1 MFVILPTRN
10 SKGGCLPLH
19 TTLGYL
25 VVLQGKAFAEI
36 NQMRERGC
44 ALWNRLETDHCNSL
58 MQHIQNSCNVCSFA
72 NSGIPGAARICA
84 VSCVFLFPRVAHGQ
98 KIIHLVAH
106 GQKKV
111 FVCCTRPKKVSTC
124 CTQPKNGRKENFLM
138 WQPEKLCNDD
148 WWGVHLQTESHSDKF

>member
-111 FVCCTRPKKVSTC
+111 FVCCT
-124 CTQPKNGRKENFLM
+124 QPKNGRKENFLM

-148 WWGVHLQTESHSDKF
+148 WWGAHLQTESHSDKF

>member
-10 SKGGCLPLH
+10 LKGGCLPLH

-106 GQKKV
+106 GQKRFPPVAHSQKMAEKKISWCGSQKNCAMMIGG
-111 FVCCTRPKKVSTC
+111 VCICKQKAILTSFSPRPVC
-124 CTQPKNGRKENFLM
+124 RN
-138 WQPEKLCNDD
+138 
-148 WWGVHLQTESHSDKF
+148 